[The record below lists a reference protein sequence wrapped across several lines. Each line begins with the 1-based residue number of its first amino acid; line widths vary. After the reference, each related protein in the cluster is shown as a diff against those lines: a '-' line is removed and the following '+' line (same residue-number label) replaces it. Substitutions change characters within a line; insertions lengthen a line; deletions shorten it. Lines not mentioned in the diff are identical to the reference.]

1 MFLKSGGTYLPTFA
15 TVDVTVNDSK
25 PTTADGDFFTP
36 VNKKEIPCDGC
47 KFEDTCAEKV
57 MECSAFRNWA
67 SNGDY
72 VETDVVRFLRAA

>member
-1 MFLKSGGTYLPTFA
+1 MFLKSGGTYLPT
-15 TVDVTVNDSK
+15 VDVTVNDSK
-25 PTTADGDFFTP
+25 LTTADGDFFTP